1 MIGVRV
7 FLQNI
12 FELIIGHDVQKIT
25 EQAKYFLLCKI
36 NVAVSHEKLSKKK
49 IAHAM
54 KL

>member
-1 MIGVRV
+1 MIEVRV

-36 NVAVSHEKLSKKK
+36 NVSDSDEKLSKK